1 MLPPEY
7 PAVEQRGDPGS
18 FRDAPEGRHRTSTA
32 WKAKA
37 ERVARGWSPGEE
49 GALESAK
56 HRSAHACE
64 DRARGQERPTKR
76 VKGSHVQS
84 SSRM

>member
-7 PAVEQRGDPGS
+7 PAVEQEGDPGS
-18 FRDAPEGRHRTSTA
+18 FRDAPEGRHRTRQPGKPRQKEFA
-32 WKAKA
+32 
-37 ERVARGWSPGEE
+37 GWSPGEE